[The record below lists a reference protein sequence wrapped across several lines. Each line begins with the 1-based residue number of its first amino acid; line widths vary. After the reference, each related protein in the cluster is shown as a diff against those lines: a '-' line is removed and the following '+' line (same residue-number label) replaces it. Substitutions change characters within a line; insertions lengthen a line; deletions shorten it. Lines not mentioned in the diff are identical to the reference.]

1 MHAITSLTHE
11 RIFKKTPMP
20 TDPTFRMTVQD
31 IFSIKGRGT
40 VITGRIESGTIIV
53 GNEIRIQGKS
63 SSKIAV
69 VSGVEVNRK
78 VTAQAQAGDDVGVLF
93 KDISKEDVQ
102 PGDILTGSE
111 FDFTWKP

>member
-1 MHAITSLTHE
+1 
-11 RIFKKTPMP
+11 MP

-31 IFSIKGRGT
+31 VFSIKGRGT
-40 VITGRIESGTIIV
+40 VVTGRIESGTIAV

-63 SSKIAV
+63 FSKTVV
-69 VSGVEVNRK
+69 VSGVEVRRK
-78 VTAQAQAGDDVGVLF
+78 VTSQAQAGDDAGILL
-93 KDISKEDVQ
+93 KDIGKEDVQ